1 MTLHRIA
8 VGVGV
13 SGGSPSLLGAVGRR
27 RTPLRVLGV
36 LDVRLDHVAGLQN
49 PEPGDAPAE
58 EVDDVSVGH
67 ASRIEVSLDGHDGGH
82 DDRVCDGAADGSD
95 DVVDQE
101 LDERV
106 AHGLISA
113 SLAVALSG

>member
-1 MTLHRIA
+1 ML
-8 VGVGV
+8 
-13 SGGSPSLLGAVGRR
+13 P
-27 RTPLRVLGV
+27 V

-67 ASRIEVSLDGHDGGH
+67 ASRIESGLDEQDGGH
-82 DDRVCDGAADGSD
+82 DDRVEQGAEKSCD
-95 DVVDQE
+95 DVVQAE

-106 AHGLISA
+106 AHGLVSA